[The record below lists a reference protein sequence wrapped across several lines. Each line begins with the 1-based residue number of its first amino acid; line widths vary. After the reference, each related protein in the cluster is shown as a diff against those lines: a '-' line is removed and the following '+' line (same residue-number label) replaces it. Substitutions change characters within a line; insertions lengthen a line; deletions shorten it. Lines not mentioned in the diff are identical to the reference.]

1 MVLLLD
7 TNICIYLIREKPRS
21 ILERF
26 NEHAVGDI
34 GISVI
39 TLAELEYGVSK
50 SGKPAKNKEA
60 LDQFVA
66 PLDVAP
72 FDRSA
77 TAAYGKLRATLEK
90 RGQSIG
96 GMDLLIAA
104 HALTLNVRLVTH
116 NVREFGRVPGLRVDT
131 WQ

>member
-7 TNICIYLIREKPRS
+7 TDICIHLIRDKPRS

-26 NEHAVGDI
+26 NEHAIGDI

-50 SGKPAKNKEA
+50 SSKPGKNKHA

-66 PLDVAP
+66 PLVVAD

-77 TAAYGKLRATLEK
+77 TGAYGKLRTTLEK
-90 RGQSIG
+90 KGQMIG
-96 GMDLLIAA
+96 AMDLLIAA
-104 HALTLNVRLVTH
+104 HALSLNVRLVTH
-116 NVREFGRVPGLRVDT
+116 NVREFARVPGLRVET
-131 WQ
+131 WG

>member
-7 TNICIYLIREKPRS
+7 TNICIYLIREKSRS
-21 ILERF
+21 ILDRF

-34 GISVI
+34 GMSVI
-39 TLAELEYGVSK
+39 TLAELEYRVSK
-50 SGKPAKNKEA
+50 SSKPAKNKEA

-66 PLDVAP
+66 PLDVVG

-90 RGQSIG
+90 KGQSIG
-96 GMDLLIAA
+96 AMDLLIAA
-104 HALTLNVRLVTH
+104 HALALNVRLVTH
-116 NVREFGRVPGLRVDT
+116 NVREFGRVPGLRVET
-131 WQ
+131 WE

>member
-7 TNICIYLIREKPRS
+7 TSVCVYLIREKPRS

-50 SGKPAKNKEA
+50 SSKPAKNKAA

-66 PLDVAP
+66 PLEVGA
-72 FDRSA
+72 RSA
-77 TAAYGKLRATLEK
+77 TAVYGKLRVTLEK
-90 RGQSIG
+90 KGQSIG
-96 GMDLLIAA
+96 SMDLLIAA
-104 HALTLNVRLVTH
+104 HALSLNVRLVTH
-116 NVREFGRVPGLRVDT
+116 NVREFGRVPGLRVET
-131 WQ
+131 WE

>member
-7 TNICIYLIREKPRS
+7 TDICVYLIREKPRS
-21 ILERF
+21 ILDRF
-26 NEHAVGDI
+26 NQHAVGDL

-50 SGKPAKNKEA
+50 SSKPAKNKEA

-66 PLDVAP
+66 PLDVAA

-77 TAAYGKLRATLEK
+77 TAAYGKLRAMLEK
-90 RGQSIG
+90 KGQSIG
-96 GMDLLIAA
+96 AMDLLVAA
-104 HALTLNVRLVTH
+104 HALALDVRLVTH
-116 NVREFGRVPGLRVDT
+116 NVREFGRVPGLRVET
-131 WQ
+131 WE

>member
-1 MVLLLD
+1 MAPGTGVQTCALP
-7 TNICIYLIREKPRS
+7 IY
-21 ILERF
+21 
-26 NEHAVGDI
+26 I

-50 SGKPAKNKEA
+50 SSKPAKNREA

-66 PLDVAP
+66 PLGVVA

-90 RGQSIG
+90 KGQSIG
-96 GMDLLIAA
+96 AMDLLIAA
-104 HALTLNVRLVTH
+104 HALALNVRLVTH
-116 NVREFGRVPGLRVDT
+116 NVREFGRVPGLRVET
-131 WQ
+131 WE

>member
-50 SGKPAKNKEA
+50 SSKPAKNKEA

-66 PLDVAP
+66 PLDVVA

-77 TAAYGKLRATLEK
+77 TAVYGKLRTTLEK
-90 RGQSIG
+90 KGQSIG
-96 GMDLLIAA
+96 AMDLLIAA
-104 HALTLNVRLVTH
+104 HALALNVRLVTH
-116 NVREFGRVPGLRVDT
+116 NVREFSRVPGLGVET
-131 WQ
+131 W

>member
-26 NEHAVGDI
+26 KGHAVGDI

-50 SGKPAKNKEA
+50 SGKPAKNKDA

-66 PLDVAP
+66 PLDVVA

-77 TAAYGKLRATLEK
+77 AATYGKLRTTLEK
-90 RGQSIG
+90 KGQSIG
-96 GMDLLIAA
+96 AMDLLIAA
-104 HALTLNVRLVTH
+104 HALALTVRLVTH
-116 NVREFGRVPGLRVDT
+116 NVREFGRVPGLRVET
-131 WQ
+131 WE